1 MEIAVGITLFLV
13 GILATV
19 IFMFFLIWCQSSK
32 KEE

>member
-1 MEIAVGITLFLV
+1 MELAVGVILFLV

-19 IFMFFLIWCQSSK
+19 GFMFFLIWCQSPK